1 MPPPADASSI
11 PVPEEASGSVSSSTS
26 LPWSSL
32 PKFIPGTTN
41 VQEYTQKM
49 KFIASIWPKEHLEV
63 LAPRAALLVEG
74 AAFHKV
80 MRISPEKLKTNSVD
94 GVITLVETLGG
105 SWGMTML
112 EEQYETFERALY
124 GTLQKSDESH
134 DSYVARSE
142 VHFEEL
148 LARGTTLE
156 EIRAYVLL
164 RQSTLSP
171 DDRKKIVLDQGGK
184 LRYPEVTKASRL
196 LGSPFFQD
204 LQGNKSSKTKVYD
217 VNLTECDSEPAFA
230 ASHDAESGVS
240 HPASS
245 TEALTF
251 LTALDDEVDGDYIEA
266 LVAQNDEDACAV
278 QQFEQELEEFLQDTP
293 SMHDALVTYIDA
305 RQKLQDKRKTR
316 GFWPVQS
323 SSNPYSKGGKKG
335 KAAKGGGKAKNR
347 EQLLARIA
355 RSHCRACGERGHWRA
370 ECPNRANSSTTQTR
384 ESANLAE
391 ASFDSGIPPLL
402 ESLSDPAEDVLE
414 VFSDAS
420 QASVDRPTDFES
432 IVEGSKVDR
441 GCNLGDSATAFV
453 IQCSSEQ
460 HQRLIK
466 NMQAFCHRFQKPSD
480 SDTSRSH
487 DSRPARNEE
496 KPEHRPCAMDNSFS
510 SLRAIARPH
519 MQS

>member
-1 MPPPADASSI
+1 
-11 PVPEEASGSVSSSTS
+11 
-26 LPWSSL
+26 
-32 PKFIPGTTN
+32 
-41 VQEYTQKM
+41 M

-184 LRYPEVTKASRL
+184 LRYPEVTKAFRL
-196 LGSPFFQD
+196 LGSRFFQD

-335 KAAKGGGKAKNR
+335 KAAKGGGKGKKR
-347 EQLLARIA
+347 V
-355 RSHCRACGERGHWRA
+355 
-370 ECPNRANSSTTQTR
+370 NSSWH
-384 ESANLAE
+384 
-391 ASFDSGIPPLL
+391 G
-402 ESLSDPAEDVLE
+402 SLDH
-414 VFSDAS
+414 
-420 QASVDRPTDFES
+420 
-432 IVEGSKVDR
+432 IVELAVNADTGGLSVQIVPTQAPLRPVRVRTWLKH
-441 GCNLGDSATAFV
+441 LLT
-453 IQCSSEQ
+453 
-460 HQRLIK
+460 
-466 NMQAFCHRFQKPSD
+466 QAFHHFWKAFRIQLKMFWKCFPMPLRPVSIDQPI
-480 SDTSRSH
+480 SRALLKGV
-487 DSRPARNEE
+487 R
-496 KPEHRPCAMDNSFS
+496 
-510 SLRAIARPH
+510 
-519 MQS
+519 

>member
-1 MPPPADASSI
+1 MPPPVDASSI

-74 AAFHKV
+74 AAFHK
-80 MRISPEKLKTNSVD
+80 
-94 GVITLVETLGG
+94 
-105 SWGMTML
+105 
-112 EEQYETFERALY
+112 RALY

-184 LRYPEVTKASRL
+184 LRYPEVTKAFRL
-196 LGSPFFQD
+196 LGSRFFQD

-266 LVAQNDEDACAV
+266 LE
-278 QQFEQELEEFLQDTP
+278 
-293 SMHDALVTYIDA
+293 
-305 RQKLQDKRKTR
+305 
-316 GFWPVQS
+316 
-323 SSNPYSKGGKKG
+323 
-335 KAAKGGGKAKNR
+335 
-347 EQLLARIA
+347 
-355 RSHCRACGERGHWRA
+355 
-370 ECPNRANSSTTQTR
+370 
-384 ESANLAE
+384 
-391 ASFDSGIPPLL
+391 
-402 ESLSDPAEDVLE
+402 
-414 VFSDAS
+414 
-420 QASVDRPTDFES
+420 
-432 IVEGSKVDR
+432 
-441 GCNLGDSATAFV
+441 
-453 IQCSSEQ
+453 
-460 HQRLIK
+460 
-466 NMQAFCHRFQKPSD
+466 
-480 SDTSRSH
+480 
-487 DSRPARNEE
+487 
-496 KPEHRPCAMDNSFS
+496 
-510 SLRAIARPH
+510 
-519 MQS
+519 

>member
-11 PVPEEASGSVSSSTS
+11 PVPEEASSSVSSSTS

-32 PKFIPGTTN
+32 PKFLPGTTN

-80 MRISPEKLKTNSVD
+80 MRISPEKLKTSSVD
-94 GVITLVETLGG
+94 GVIILVETLGG

-124 GTLQKSDESH
+124 GTLQKSNESH

-171 DDRKKIVLDQGGK
+171 DGRKKIVLDQGGK
-184 LRYPEVTKASRL
+184 LRYPEVTKAFRL
-196 LGSPFFQD
+196 LGSRFFQD

-251 LTALDDEVDGDYIEA
+251 LTALDDEVDG
-266 LVAQNDEDACAV
+266 L
-278 QQFEQELEEFLQDTP
+278 
-293 SMHDALVTYIDA
+293 H
-305 RQKLQDKRKTR
+305 
-316 GFWPVQS
+316 
-323 SSNPYSKGGKKG
+323 
-335 KAAKGGGKAKNR
+335 
-347 EQLLARIA
+347 
-355 RSHCRACGERGHWRA
+355 
-370 ECPNRANSSTTQTR
+370 
-384 ESANLAE
+384 
-391 ASFDSGIPPLL
+391 
-402 ESLSDPAEDVLE
+402 
-414 VFSDAS
+414 
-420 QASVDRPTDFES
+420 
-432 IVEGSKVDR
+432 
-441 GCNLGDSATAFV
+441 
-453 IQCSSEQ
+453 
-460 HQRLIK
+460 
-466 NMQAFCHRFQKPSD
+466 
-480 SDTSRSH
+480 
-487 DSRPARNEE
+487 
-496 KPEHRPCAMDNSFS
+496 
-510 SLRAIARPH
+510 
-519 MQS
+519 

>member
-1 MPPPADASSI
+1 MPPPVDASSI

-184 LRYPEVTKASRL
+184 LRYPEVTKAFRL
-196 LGSPFFQD
+196 LGSRFFQD

-335 KAAKGGGKAKNR
+335 KIAKGGGKGKKR

-420 QASVDRPTDFES
+420 QASVDRPTDFEG
-432 IVEGSKVDR
+432 IVEGSNPEDR
-441 GCNLGDSATAFV
+441 L
-453 IQCSSEQ
+453 
-460 HQRLIK
+460 LI
-466 NMQAFCHRFQKPSD
+466 
-480 SDTSRSH
+480 
-487 DSRPARNEE
+487 
-496 KPEHRPCAMDNSFS
+496 
-510 SLRAIARPH
+510 
-519 MQS
+519 